1 MQRRCFS
8 TKLFMARLGPLL
20 GKTSS
25 RWWQR
30 LERNSVSASRGA
42 QVGASEIPSFALRL
56 EWEVL
61 GPGPEVGPIQA
72 VVTPRGQLSRD
83 AARPLASAIADRG
96 KRVLLWDRRC
106 TGDSSAWASWEE
118 SLPEQEVQDLACLLD
133 SLAQQE
139 KTSGSA
145 RAPVSLVGLS
155 SGARLSALFAAR
167 HPQRVLSLVLLP
179 TGDFCG
185 AASILGRAYYG
196 DCADTAEAGGM
207 EALVE
212 AEGSHFHA
220 LAKTS
225 SRARDEL
232 LGADP
237 KDFIFAMRRSQA
249 FVEGF
254 KGSNLLGLHSPELAR
269 LHRPALILHHGL
281 EDDRLHA
288 LEDAIALSE
297 QLPSGRLL
305 VEPDAW
311 KFKEAV
317 ADFLHQVH
325 QT

>member
-1 MQRRCFS
+1 MRAWMQRRCFS
-8 TKLFMARLGPLL
+8 TKLFMTRLGPLL

-30 LERNSVSASRGA
+30 LERNSVTASRG
-42 QVGASEIPSFALRL
+42 QYGASEISSFALRL

-61 GPGPEVGPIQA
+61 GPEVGPIQT

-83 AARPLASAIADRG
+83 AARPLASAIAERG

-106 TGDSSAWASWEE
+106 TGSSSAWASWEE

-133 SLAQQE
+133 SLAQRE
-139 KTSGSA
+139 KTST
-145 RAPVSLVGLS
+145 PVSLVGLS

-179 TGDFCG
+179 TGDFYG

-207 EALVE
+207 EALVA
-212 AEGSHFHA
+212 AEGSHFQA
-220 LAKTS
+220 LAKNS

-237 KDFIFAMRRSQA
+237 KDFILAMRRSQA
-249 FVEGF
+249 FLDGF
-254 KGSNLLGLHSPELAR
+254 KGSNLLGLQASELAG
-269 LHRPALILHHGL
+269 LQRPALVLHHGL

-297 QLPSGRLL
+297 QLSSGRLL
-305 VEPDAW
+305 VEPDAG
-311 KFKEAV
+311 KCKEAV
-317 ADFLHQVH
+317 ADFVN